1 LTSPFQSL
9 PPTPVDPNNVSV
21 QTMTNEDG
29 SVITNENNG
38 ITDDITVEILDHTIP
53 KDSVR
58 NEEPTSSSSNL
69 LWLWILL
76 GICGMC
82 MIIAVIVFIVRQRSN
97 DSTSNTS
104 LPDYSARSAVT
115 DDEYRSLAI
124 APAPFQPPSTG
135 GFNADTY
142 GSLHMASTAG
152 GESYVSV
159 PSAQLNDGY
168 AALPEGA
175 AEAGGRYTSAPIA
188 AAGYVTVPPQTD
200 ADGYQDLSLK
210 PANLPTVG
218 TYGTKPLV
226 GVYAPT
232 YTGVA
237 PSTDDTHGYNNVPP
251 SATGQYGDMP
261 RQ

>member
-1 LTSPFQSL
+1 
-9 PPTPVDPNNVSV
+9 
-21 QTMTNEDG
+21 
-29 SVITNENNG
+29 
-38 ITDDITVEILDHTIP
+38 
-53 KDSVR
+53 
-58 NEEPTSSSSNL
+58 
-69 LWLWILL
+69 
-76 GICGMC
+76 MC
-82 MIIAVIVFIVRQRSN
+82 MIIAAIVFIVRQRSN

-142 GSLHMASTAG
+142 GSLHMASTDG

-159 PSAQLNDGY
+159 PSAQLNEDGY
-168 AALPEGA
+168 AAIPKNPT
-175 AEAGGRYTSAPIA
+175 EAGGRYTNGPIA

-210 PANLPTVG
+210 PADQRTVG
-218 TYGTKPLV
+218 IYGTKPLV

-237 PSTDDTHGYNNVPP
+237 PPTDDTQGYNNVPP
-251 SATGQYGDMP
+251 SATAQYGDMP